1 MAKEIRWTKTAAK
14 NFDKVIDYLE
24 NNWPEQVV
32 IDFVSKTFS
41 LLDLLAELPEIGE
54 IQEKRRQIRGILI
67 TKHNKLFY
75 RVENN
80 SLIVLKIFDTRKNPK
95 KLRFK

>member
-1 MAKEIRWTKTAAK
+1 MAKEIKWTKTATK

-24 NNWPEQVV
+24 NNWPEKVV
-32 IDFVSKTFS
+32 SDFVSRTFN

-54 IQEKRRQIRGILI
+54 VQDKSREIRGILI

-75 RVENN
+75 RVDKK
-80 SLIVLKIFDTRKNPK
+80 SVDSFKNI
-95 KLRFK
+95 

>member
-1 MAKEIRWTKTAAK
+1 MAKEIKWTKTAAK

-24 NNWPEQVV
+24 NNWSEKIVSN
-32 IDFVSKTFS
+32 FVTRTFD

-54 IQEKRRQIRGILI
+54 LQDKKRQIRGMLI

-75 RVENN
+75 RIDNDT
-80 SLIVLKIFDTRKNPK
+80 LIVLRIFDTRQNPK